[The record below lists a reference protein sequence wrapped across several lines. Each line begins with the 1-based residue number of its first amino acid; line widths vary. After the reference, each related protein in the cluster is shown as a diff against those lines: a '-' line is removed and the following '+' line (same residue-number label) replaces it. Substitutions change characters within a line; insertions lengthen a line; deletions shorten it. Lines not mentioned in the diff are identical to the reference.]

1 MPEQKF
7 PVMYHSR
14 LWRFAPKILYNQ
26 ADLDNFL
33 AVVTLADW
41 VKSPDPPI
49 DPAEAPKYES
59 YPKTLYSVN
68 INAQVVENSN
78 QEALMSSTYHPL
90 ELSPADIEA
99 AKQTAEQKQKQAEL
113 EAAAAP
119 PPPPD
124 GQFAGGQPPQEQPQQ
139 PYGQPPE
146 SGQWSQP
153 PGPYGQP
160 QT

>member
-1 MPEQKF
+1 MAEQKF

-33 AVVTLADW
+33 AVVTLDDW

-49 DPAEAPKYES
+49 DPAEEAKYSE

-90 ELSPADIEA
+90 DLSPADIEA
-99 AKQTAEQKQKQAEL
+99 AKAAAEQKQKKADLAAEQQKAQ
-113 EAAAAP
+113 EKQKPPNP
-119 PPPPD
+119 PPANPTPAPNPP
-124 GQFAGGQPPQEQPQQ
+124 P
-139 PYGQPPE
+139 
-146 SGQWSQP
+146 SGP
-153 PGPYGQP
+153 HKK
-160 QT
+160 